1 MKKSTFLAIAGVVL
15 AFFIVSAFGNRYRL
29 YEKEEKF
36 DRPEEAI
43 STFIGYANQYESVK
57 TDNGY
62 YYVTSRKFLES
73 ISERYRLY
81 IGIDNSNNGIEGQ
94 IPLLFSYDIQE
105 IDYNSLNNIKNS
117 YEDSLKN
124 IQNYNRDETPRV
136 YRLDGYGAYNGRID
150 ENFYVNEDGTTNNIY
165 GDEEI
170 PFTIY
175 LIVVNEGEGYVVDY
189 YSVVYQ

>member
-43 STFIGYANQYESVK
+43 SRFIGYANQYESVK

-81 IGIDNSNNGIEGQ
+81 IGIDNSNNSIEGQ
-94 IPLLFSYDIQE
+94 IPILFSYDIQE
-105 IDYNSLNNIKNS
+105 VDYNSLNNIKNS

-175 LIVVNEGEGYVVDY
+175 LVVVNEGEGYVVDY